1 MNQTNHTATICK
13 VDLSNATWYQ
23 GSRYS
28 YPLRSEHTNGTL
40 AIVDVYK
47 RQGTEPPP
55 HVHAREHEI
64 FVILDGEI
72 DLQAAAH
79 CFIGGP
85 GGVAFLPSG
94 IAHRFAL
101 KQTWGHAL
109 VIAVPGGF
117 ERYLV
122 PFSDRC
128 VHLDEPPLCDSPPNI
143 PGLLARGHEFGIEF
157 VPPGMDLAAYP
168 SKQPDGLEAF
178 VRESDE
184 GELLDILGI
193 PVRIKVSSAESGGA
207 LSMFVTEDAPRMG
220 PPLHV
225 HHKEDETFYVLDG
238 EYRVRVGDEELS
250 LKKGQ
255 IVFLPRGVPHCY
267 ANAGTTNGKLLAI
280 TTPGGF
286 DSFFRDMDALCRNGM
301 PSVESLSLVG
311 AKHRLDFV
319 GPPIF
324 A

>member
-1 MNQTNHTATICK
+1 MICE

-28 YPLRSEHTNGTL
+28 YPLQCEHTNGTL
-40 AIVDVYK
+40 AIVDVFK

-55 HVHAREHEI
+55 HLHSREHEI

-72 DLQAAAH
+72 DLHAAADS
-79 CFIGGP
+79 FTGGP

-101 KQTWGHAL
+101 KQAWGHAL
-109 VIAVPGGF
+109 VVAVPGGF
-117 ERYLV
+117 DQYLV

-128 VHLDEPPLCDSPPNI
+128 THLDEPPLCDAPPDI
-143 PGLLARGHEFGIEF
+143 PGLISRGQEFGIEF
-157 VPPGMDLAAYP
+157 LPPGVELSAYP
-168 SKQPDGLEAF
+168 SNQPDGLTAF
-178 VRESDE
+178 TRASDE

-193 PVRIKVSSAESGGA
+193 PVRVKVSSAESAGA

-225 HHKEDETFYVLDG
+225 HHKEDETFYVLEG
-238 EYRVRVGDEELS
+238 EYRVRVGDDEL
-250 LKKGQ
+250 LMKKGQ
-255 IVFLPRGVPHCY
+255 IAFLPRGVPHCY
-267 ANAGTTNGKLLAI
+267 ANAGSTTGRLLVI

-286 DSFFRDMDALCRNGM
+286 DNFFRDIDALCKNGM
-301 PSVESLSLVG
+301 PSTESLAAVG